1 MKAILGLIFLVVGWI
16 ATATS
21 TFVWVAHGIYEL
33 IKTDYSF
40 WAILLSNGGFW
51 ILQLVVGIVLI
62 VLAQV
67 MVD

>member
-16 ATATS
+16 AAATS

-51 ILQLVVGIVLI
+51 ILQLVIGILLVF
-62 VLAQV
+62 LAKLLT
-67 MVD
+67 D